1 VLPAVIRKEGLLRPL
16 LLLWVLAISALPML
30 RLGLEGIAPSLPGAP
45 PDLALTL
52 LGDPR
57 VWRAAWRT
65 LVVSLGGTVVSVTV
79 GVAAALAIG
88 LTALPGRRLLAFLFV
103 LPMLIPP
110 QIAALSWITALG
122 PSSALLNAL
131 GLAPPL
137 GTPHPLYS
145 PAGIALLL
153 GVQHA
158 PLVFLPLMAGL
169 RRFPAGLVEAAR
181 LAGAG
186 RVAVLRGVVLP
197 LLTPTLA
204 GSIAL
209 VFVAAIGNF
218 GIPAL
223 LGIPANYQV
232 LTVLIWQRLAGLGPA
247 GLSEAAL
254 MSLLLA
260 ALAAL
265 ALAAEARAGARA
277 RRFITTGAV
286 QPAPPVMLGRWRWA
300 VLASLL
306 AYLAAVLVLPL
317 AALISTALVP
327 AAGVTLSAATATL
340 ANFTAVLFVQQ
351 NTITAFRNSLM
362 LASATAVILVAVALL
377 FVRIRLPRLARL
389 FIDLP
394 YALPGVC
401 VAVACILVH
410 LRPLPLI
417 GLSLYGGLGLILI
430 AYLARFQA
438 LALKPLAGAAAQIDP
453 ALEEAAQLAGAGK
466 LRRMVTIALPLLAP
480 AAAAAGILVS
490 LLALNEITLSILL
503 YAAGSQTLGVVVFGL
518 HDGGAVGQAAAVS
531 VVALCLVLALMGVAT
546 LLGRRLPP
554 GTLPWMP

>member
-1 VLPAVIRKEGLLRPL
+1 MLRRLKGEGVLRPL
-16 LLLWVLAISALPML
+16 LLLWVLAISAVPML

-45 PDLALTL
+45 ADLALTVFS
-52 LGDPR
+52 DPR

-65 LVVSLGGTVVSVTV
+65 LVVASGGTAVSVLV
-79 GVAAALAIG
+79 GVAAALALG
-88 LTALPGRRLLAFLFV
+88 LSALPGRRVLCFLFV

-110 QIAALSWITALG
+110 QIAALSWIAALG
-122 PSSALLNAL
+122 PSSALLGAL

-169 RRFPAGLVEAAR
+169 RRFPAGLVEATR

-186 RVAVLRGVVLP
+186 RGAVLRDVVLP
-197 LLTPTLA
+197 LLTPALA

-209 VFVAAIGNF
+209 VFVACIGNF

-223 LGIPANYQV
+223 LGIPANYTV

-260 ALAAL
+260 ALAAA
-265 ALAAEARAGARA
+265 ALFAEARAGARA
-277 RRFITTGAV
+277 RRFITAGAA
-286 QPAPPVMLGRWRWA
+286 QPTPPMPLGAWRWA
-300 VLASLL
+300 VLGALG
-306 AYLAAVLVLPL
+306 AYIAAVLALPL
-317 AALISTALVP
+317 AALVSTALVP
-327 AAGVTLSAATATL
+327 AAGVPLSGATVTLG
-340 ANFTAVLFVQQ
+340 NFVAVLFVQQ
-351 NTITAFRNSLM
+351 NTVTAFRNSLV
-362 LASATAVILVAVALL
+362 LASATAAILVMLALL
-377 FVRIRLPRLARL
+377 FVRVRLPAIARA

-410 LRPLPLI
+410 LRPLPFI
-417 GLSLYGGLGLILI
+417 GVSLYGGLGLILI

-438 LALKPLAGAAAQIDP
+438 LALKPVAGAAARLDP
-453 ALEEAAQLAGAGK
+453 ALEEAARLAGAGP
-466 LRRMVTIALPLLAP
+466 LRRLVTIALPLLAP

-503 YAAGSQTLGVVVFGL
+503 YAAGSQTLGIVVFGL

-531 VVALCLVLALMGVAT
+531 IVALCLVLALMGAVS
-546 LLGRRLPP
+546 LLARRLPP

>member
-1 VLPAVIRKEGLLRPL
+1 MLRQVKGEGVLRPL

-45 PDLALTL
+45 ADLALKVFS
-52 LGDPR
+52 DPR

-65 LVVSLGGTVVSVTV
+65 LVVASGGTAVSVLV
-79 GVAAALAIG
+79 GVAAALALG
-88 LTALPGRRLLAFLFV
+88 LCALPGRRVLCFLFV

-122 PSSALLNAL
+122 PSSALLGAL

-158 PLVFLPLMAGL
+158 PLVFLPLIAGL

-186 RVAVLRGVVLP
+186 HGAVLRDVVLP
-197 LLTPTLA
+197 LLTPALA

-223 LGIPANYQV
+223 LGIPANYTV

-260 ALAAL
+260 GLAAA
-265 ALAAEARAGARA
+265 ALFAEARAGARA
-277 RRFITTGAV
+277 RRFITAGAA
-286 QPAPPVMLGRWRWA
+286 QPAPPMPLGAWRWA
-300 VLASLL
+300 VLGALA
-306 AYLAAVLVLPL
+306 AYLAAVLALPL
-317 AALISTALVP
+317 AALVSTSLVP

-340 ANFTAVLFVQQ
+340 GNFVSVLFVQQ
-351 NTITAFRNSLM
+351 NTVTAFRNSL
-362 LASATAVILVAVALL
+362 LLSAATAAILVAMALL
-377 FVRIRLPRLARL
+377 FVRVRLPALARA

-401 VAVACILVH
+401 VAVASILVH

-417 GLSLYGGLGLILI
+417 GVSLYGGLGLILI

-438 LALKPLAGAAAQIDP
+438 LALKPVAGAAARLDP
-453 ALEEAAQLAGAGK
+453 ALEEAARMAGAGP
-466 LRRMVTIALPLLAP
+466 LRRLVTIALPLLAP
-480 AAAAAGILVS
+480 AAAAASILVS

-531 VVALCLVLALMGVAT
+531 VVALCLVLGLMGVAS
-546 LLGRRLPP
+546 LLARRLPP

>member
-1 VLPAVIRKEGLLRPL
+1 VLRRVKGEGVLRPL

-30 RLGLEGIAPSLPGAP
+30 RLGLEGIVPSLPGAP
-45 PDLALTL
+45 ADLALTVFS
-52 LGDPR
+52 DQR

-65 LVVSLGGTVVSVTV
+65 LVVAAGGTVVSVLV
-79 GVAAALAIG
+79 GVAAAVALG
-88 LTALPGRRLLAFLFV
+88 LSALPGRRTFCFLFV

-110 QIAALSWITALG
+110 QITALSWITALG
-122 PSSALLNAL
+122 PSSALLGAL

-145 PAGIALLL
+145 PGGIAFLL

-181 LAGAG
+181 LAGG
-186 RVAVLRGVVLP
+186 GNGAVLRDVVLP
-197 LLTPTLA
+197 LLTPPLA

-223 LGIPANYQV
+223 VGIPANYTV

-260 ALAAL
+260 ALAVL
-265 ALAAEARAGARA
+265 ALMAEARAGARA
-277 RRFITTGAV
+277 RRFINAGAA
-286 QPAPPVMLGRWRWA
+286 QPAPPMPLGPWRWA
-300 VLASLL
+300 VLGALV
-306 AYLAAVLVLPL
+306 AYLAAVLALPL

-327 AAGVTLSAATATL
+327 AAGVPLSGATATL
-340 ANFTAVLFVQQ
+340 GNFVAVLFVQQ
-351 NTITAFRNSLM
+351 NTVTAFRNSL
-362 LASATAVILVAVALL
+362 LLSAATAVILVALALL
-377 FVRIRLPRLARL
+377 FVRISLPRIARV

-410 LRPLPLI
+410 LRPLPVLRV
-417 GLSLYGGLGLILI
+417 SLYGGLGLILI

-438 LALKPLAGAAAQIDP
+438 LALKPVSGAAARLDP
-453 ALEEAAQLAGAGK
+453 ALEEAARMAGAGP
-466 LRRMVTIALPLLAP
+466 LRRLVTIALPLLAP
-480 AAAAAGILVS
+480 AAAAAGMLVS

-531 VVALCLVLALMGVAT
+531 VVALGLVLTLMGVAS
-546 LLGRRLPP
+546 LLARRLPP

>member
-1 VLPAVIRKEGLLRPL
+1 VTRRSRAEGLLLPA
-16 LLLWVLAISALPML
+16 LLLWVGVISALPML

-45 PDLALTL
+45 PDLALRVFSDT
-52 LGDPR
+52 R

-65 LVVSLGGTVVSVTV
+65 LVVALGGTAISAAI
-79 GVAAALAIG
+79 GVAAALALG
-88 LTALPGRRLLAFLFV
+88 LCALPARRTLAFLFV
-103 LPMLIPP
+103 VPMLIPP
-110 QIAALSWITALG
+110 QIAALAWIGALG

-145 PAGIALLL
+145 ASGIALLL

-186 RVAVLRGVVLP
+186 RRQVLAGIVLP
-197 LLTPTLA
+197 LLTPPLA
-204 GSIAL
+204 GSLAL
-209 VFVAAIGNF
+209 VFVASIGNF

-223 LGIPANYQV
+223 LGIPANYTV

-254 MSLLLA
+254 VSLLLA
-260 ALAAL
+260 GLAAL
-265 ALAAEARAGARA
+265 ALWAEALAGARA
-277 RRFITTGAV
+277 RRFVATGAT
-286 QPAPPVMLGRWRWA
+286 QPAPPLALGGWRLA
-300 VLASLL
+300 VVAALVLYLCVVLA
-306 AYLAAVLVLPL
+306 LPL
-317 AALISTALVP
+317 AALLSTALVP
-327 AAGVTLSAATATL
+327 AIGVKLSAATATL
-340 ANFTAVLFVQQ
+340 RNFTAVLFVQQ
-351 NTITAFRNSLM
+351 NTVLAFRNSL
-362 LASATAVILVAVALL
+362 LLSATAAVVLVAMALL
-377 FVRIRLPRLARL
+377 FVRVRLPRPARVM
-389 FIDLP
+389 IDLP

-417 GLSLYGGLGLILI
+417 GVSLYGGLGLILI

-438 LALKPLAGAAAQIDP
+438 LALKPVSGAAARLDP
-453 ALEEAAQLAGAGK
+453 ALEEAARLAGAGPF
-466 LRRMVTIALPLLAP
+466 RRLLTIALPLLGP
-480 AAAAAGILVS
+480 AAAAAAILVA
-490 LLALNEITLSILL
+490 LTALNEITLSILL
-503 YAAGSQTLGVVVFGL
+503 YAAGSQTLGVIVFGL

-531 VVALCLVLALMGVAT
+531 VVGLVLMLALMGAVSLFA
-546 LLGRRLPP
+546 RRLPP